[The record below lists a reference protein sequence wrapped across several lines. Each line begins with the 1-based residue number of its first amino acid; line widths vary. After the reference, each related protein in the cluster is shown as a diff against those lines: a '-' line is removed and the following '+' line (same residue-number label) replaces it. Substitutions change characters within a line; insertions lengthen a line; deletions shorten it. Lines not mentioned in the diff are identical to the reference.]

1 MSPPFGESRNLAGE
15 EREGGGAIGSGERGS
30 GTGLYTGVYV
40 QKQTGNIFHG
50 VHIRYSTG
58 RCRVIEYV
66 AFICGRGWCI
76 ARLSLSLSLSLSL
89 FSHRYCHR
97 WPWKKGK
104 EGAKS
109 GGREREREGEI
120 G

>member
-15 EREGGGAIGSGERGS
+15 EREGEGAIGSGERGS

-89 FSHRYCHR
+89 LS
-97 WPWKKGK
+97 PVLPPVAVEKGK
-104 EGAKS
+104 
-109 GGREREREGEI
+109 GGCKEWGKGERERER
-120 G
+120 